1 MPDPVE
7 KLSHPAWSSL
17 PTALWVV
24 LILSIVLI
32 FRPDLREIM
41 TTIVRRLRLGAPLK
55 VWNLEIGASYV
66 EPGSARIR
74 GGDVSAVRKDNDGK
88 RWQQRQQ
95 YYKPNRNLQLV
106 HRLAPSDKPGQ
117 VYDILIYLVPHYDSD
132 ATLAGV
138 KKVEYYFGKSWGN
151 SVFTSTD
158 RARGFAIST
167 SAWGAFMCTAEIY
180 FSDGEQVMVNRYIDF
195 EMGPIAPSEQN
206 KPKEK
211 DTD

>member
-1 MPDPVE
+1 MPDKVE
-7 KLSHPAWSSL
+7 KLTHPVWNSL
-17 PTALWVV
+17 PTALWVA
-24 LILSIVLI
+24 LILVIVLI
-32 FRPDLREIM
+32 FRSDLRAI
-41 TTIVRRLRLGAPLK
+41 IASIIRRLRLGAPLK

-66 EPGSARIR
+66 EPDSARIR
-74 GGDVSAVRKDNDGK
+74 GGDIRAVRKDNDEK
-88 RWQQRQQ
+88 RWQQRKQ

-106 HRLAPSDKPGQ
+106 HRLAPSDKPGH

-151 SVFTSTD
+151 SIFTSTD

-195 EMGPIAPSEQN
+195 EMGPLGPSEQS
-206 KPKEK
+206 KAKE
-211 DTD
+211 